1 MNQVRFLLETQL
13 FFFFLLLLTMTEG
26 TGHCSR
32 NLLNL
37 FPPAGLAVCG
47 KQSGGNAAL
56 LNASEDP
63 C

>member
-1 MNQVRFLLETQL
+1 MNQVRFLLETRL
-13 FFFFLLLLTMTEG
+13 FFFFLSMTEG
-26 TGHCSR
+26 TGPCSR
-32 NLLNL
+32 NLLYL

-47 KQSGGNAAL
+47 KRSGGNAAL